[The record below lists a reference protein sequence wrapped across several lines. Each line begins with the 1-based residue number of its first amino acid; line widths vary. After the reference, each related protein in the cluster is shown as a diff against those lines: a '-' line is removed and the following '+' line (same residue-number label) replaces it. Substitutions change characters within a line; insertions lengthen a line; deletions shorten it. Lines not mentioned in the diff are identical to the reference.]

1 MAMPSLLSSLTNYP
15 KWHCQIVGEMFSM
28 MNVPSNQPIKKES
41 LDKWGGKTVLCQ
53 GDSTICFF
61 IPLKKKKERKRMK
74 RKSSATDY
82 IYLHD

>member
-1 MAMPSLLSSLTNYP
+1 MAMLSLLSSLTNYP

-41 LDKWGGKTVLCQ
+41 LAPLDKWGGKAGFAKEIAPFVSL
-53 GDSTICFF
+53 FHF
-61 IPLKKKKERKRMK
+61 KKEK
-74 RKSSATDY
+74 RKSCATDY